1 MSKPGGSAIIYRLLR
16 GLETIYRP
24 GSPRPNEES
33 IRRRTTGRVKTPTF
47 KFWMDR
53 LACMH
58 RPTVLDK
65 QNWPDKKP
73 RRKSRMGM
81 GLFLLLMIFNAAF
94 IAFSVSSSQTEANNS
109 LSAPEPD
116 EGPTFVPL
124 QSARKV
130 DGARGSVAASNVSF
144 LPSGDKFKLTGGYL
158 EGKEVRTLR
167 LTVQSSLTFSVCR
180 IVAED
185 QCRALAARIARK
197 LSWFLDVNKDIRK
210 GDKVALIYENLPDE
224 LGLKIWKMEYYSGY
238 LKKKLGMNFFKTP
251 EMNYG
256 SYFDRQ
262 GKEMISRL
270 DSQTTPIRN
279 YSEITALPGEMRHGH
294 LSGHAGTDFK
304 AEVGTLIFASF
315 PGRVTRTNWNTRKN
329 GYCIE
334 VDHPDKGVKT
344 LYLHLDKVL
353 VRPGQ
358 WVGQGIKIGHSGNTG
373 RSYAPHLHYEI
384 KSRDRKK
391 TVYNPFIFK
400 YHKKYSR
407 TISNQHRKDFEK
419 AIRLYDSLLQA
430 G

>member
-1 MSKPGGSAIIYRLLR
+1 
-16 GLETIYRP
+16 
-24 GSPRPNEES
+24 
-33 IRRRTTGRVKTPTF
+33 
-47 KFWMDR
+47 MDR
-53 LACMH
+53 LARMH

-65 QNWPDKKP
+65 QNWPDKNPSGKG
-73 RRKSRMGM
+73 RMGV

-94 IAFSVSSSQTEANNS
+94 IAFNVSSSQTETNGS
-109 LSAPEPD
+109 LSSSD
-116 EGPTFVPL
+116 LGEGLTFLPV

-130 DGARGSVAASNVSF
+130 EGARGSVAVSRLSF
-144 LPSGDKFKLTGGYL
+144 QSSGDKFQLSGGYL

-180 IVAED
+180 IVSED
-185 QCRALAARIARK
+185 QCRALAARIARQ

-210 GDKVALIYENLPDE
+210 GDKVALIYENLPAGTD
-224 LGLKIWKMEYYSGY
+224 LKILKMEYFSRY
-238 LKKKLGMNFFKTP
+238 LNKKLEMNFFKTP
-251 EMNYG
+251 EMIYG
-256 SYFDRQ
+256 SYFNRR

-270 DSQTTPIRN
+270 DSRTTPIRN
-279 YSEITALPGEMRHGH
+279 YSEITALPGEMRQGH

-304 AEVGTLIFASF
+304 AEVGTPIFSSF
-315 PGRVTRTNWNTRKN
+315 PGRVTRTNWNTGKN

-334 VDHPDKGVKT
+334 VDHPDKGIKT
-344 LYLHLDKVL
+344 LYLHLSKVL

-419 AIRLYDSLLQA
+419 AIRLYDLLLQA
-430 G
+430 S

>member
-1 MSKPGGSAIIYRLLR
+1 
-16 GLETIYRP
+16 
-24 GSPRPNEES
+24 
-33 IRRRTTGRVKTPTF
+33 
-47 KFWMDR
+47 
-53 LACMH
+53 MH

-73 RRKSRMGM
+73 RRKSRMGV
-81 GLFLLLMIFNAAF
+81 GLFILLMIFNAAF
-94 IAFSVSSSQTEANNS
+94 IAFSVPSSRIEANSN
-109 LSAPEPD
+109 LSSPEPG
-116 EGPTFVPL
+116 EGLTFVPF

-130 DGARGSVAASNVSF
+130 KGARGSVADTRVAF
-144 LPSGDKFKLTGGYL
+144 LSSGDQFQLAGGYL

-210 GDKVALIYENLPDE
+210 GDKVVLIYENRSNDQ
-224 LGLKIWKMEYYSGY
+224 GLKIWKMEYFSGY
-238 LKKKLGMNFFKTP
+238 LNQLLEMNFFKTP
-251 EMNYG
+251 EMIYG

-270 DSQTTPIRN
+270 DSRTTPIRK
-279 YSEITALPGEMRHGH
+279 YSEITALPGEMRRGH

-304 AEVGTLIFASF
+304 AEVGTPIFSSF

-334 VDHPDKGVKT
+334 VDHPDKGIKT
-344 LYLHLDKVL
+344 LYLHLSKVL

-358 WVGQGIKIGHSGNTG
+358 WVGQGIQIGHSGNTG

-407 TISNQHRKDFEK
+407 KIAKEHRKGFEK

>member
-1 MSKPGGSAIIYRLLR
+1 
-16 GLETIYRP
+16 
-24 GSPRPNEES
+24 
-33 IRRRTTGRVKTPTF
+33 
-47 KFWMDR
+47 
-53 LACMH
+53 MH

-94 IAFSVSSSQTEANNS
+94 IAFSVSSSQTEANS
-109 LSAPEPD
+109 ISSPELV
-116 EGPTFVPL
+116 EGPTFVPSRSTGKVK
-124 QSARKV
+124 SARS
-130 DGARGSVAASNVSF
+130 AVAASNVSF
-144 LPSGDKFKLTGGYL
+144 ASSGDKFRLSGGYL

-180 IVAED
+180 IVSEG

-210 GDKVALIYENLPDE
+210 GDKVALIYENRPDGPE
-224 LGLKIWKMEYYSGY
+224 LKILKMEYFSEY
-238 LKKKLGMNFFKTP
+238 LNKKLEMNFFKTP

-256 SYFDRQ
+256 SYFDRR

-270 DSQTTPIRN
+270 DFKTTPIRN

-294 LSGHAGTDFK
+294 LNGHAGTDFK
-304 AEVGTLIFASF
+304 AEVGTPVFSSF

-344 LYLHLDKVL
+344 LYLHLVKVL

-358 WVGQGIKIGHSGNTG
+358 WVEQGVKIGHSGNTG
-373 RSYAPHLHYEI
+373 QSYAPHLHYEI

-419 AIRLYDSLLQA
+419 AVRLYDSLLQA

>member
-1 MSKPGGSAIIYRLLR
+1 
-16 GLETIYRP
+16 
-24 GSPRPNEES
+24 
-33 IRRRTTGRVKTPTF
+33 
-47 KFWMDR
+47 MDR

-81 GLFLLLMIFNAAF
+81 GLFLLLMTFNAAF
-94 IAFSVSSSQTEANNS
+94 IAFSVSSSRTEANSSLNS
-109 LSAPEPD
+109 SEPGEGLTFAP
-116 EGPTFVPL
+116 F

-130 DGARGSVAASNVSF
+130 KGARALVAASRVSF
-144 LPSGDKFKLTGGYL
+144 QSFGDKFQLSGGYL

-180 IVAED
+180 IVSED

-197 LSWFLDVNKDIRK
+197 LAWFLDVNKDIRK
-210 GDKVALIYENLPDE
+210 GDKVVLIYENLPSE
-224 LGLKIWKMEYYSGY
+224 PGLKILKMEYFSGY
-238 LKKKLGMNFFKTP
+238 LNKKLEMNFFKTP

-256 SYFDRQ
+256 SYFDRR

-270 DSQTTPIRN
+270 DFRTTPIRN
-279 YSEITALPGEMRHGH
+279 YSEITALPGEKRHGH

-304 AEVGTLIFASF
+304 AEVGTPVFSSF
-315 PGRVTRTNWNTRKN
+315 PGRVTRTNWNTGKN

-334 VDHPDKGVKT
+334 VDHPDKDVKT

-407 TISNQHRKDFEK
+407 TISNQYRKNFEK

>member
-1 MSKPGGSAIIYRLLR
+1 
-16 GLETIYRP
+16 
-24 GSPRPNEES
+24 
-33 IRRRTTGRVKTPTF
+33 
-47 KFWMDR
+47 
-53 LACMH
+53 MH

-73 RRKSRMGM
+73 RRTSRMGV
-81 GLFLLLMIFNAAF
+81 GLFLLLMIFNAGF
-94 IAFSVSSSQTEANNS
+94 IAFNVSSSQTEANSHLDS
-109 LSAPEPD
+109 LETG

-130 DGARGSVAASNVSF
+130 KSARSSVAASRVSF
-144 LPSGDKFKLTGGYL
+144 QSPGDKFQLTGGYL

-197 LSWFLDVNKDIRK
+197 LSWFLDVNRDIRK
-210 GDKVALIYENLPDE
+210 GDKVDLIYENLPAE
-224 LGLKIWKMEYYSGY
+224 SGLKIWKLKYFSGY
-238 LKKKLGMNFFKTP
+238 LNKKLEMNFFKTL

-270 DSQTTPIRN
+270 DSRTTPIRN
-279 YSEITALPGEMRHGH
+279 YSEITALPGEMRRGH
-294 LSGHAGTDFK
+294 LNGHAGTDFK
-304 AEVGTLIFASF
+304 AEVGTPIFSSF
-315 PGRVTRTNWNTRKN
+315 SGRVTRTNWNTRKN

-358 WVGQGIKIGHSGNTG
+358 RVEQGTKIGHSGNTG

-384 KSRDRKK
+384 KSRNRKK

-407 TISNQHRKDFEK
+407 TISDQHRKDFDK

-430 G
+430 S

>member
-1 MSKPGGSAIIYRLLR
+1 
-16 GLETIYRP
+16 
-24 GSPRPNEES
+24 
-33 IRRRTTGRVKTPTF
+33 
-47 KFWMDR
+47 
-53 LACMH
+53 MH

-73 RRKSRMGM
+73 SRKSRMGI

-94 IAFSVSSSQTEANNS
+94 IAFNVSSSQTEVNS
-109 LSAPEPD
+109 NLSAPDPD
-116 EGPTFVPL
+116 AGPTFVPL
-124 QSARKV
+124 QAARKV
-130 DGARGSVAASNVSF
+130 EGARRAITASNVSF
-144 LPSGDKFKLTGGYL
+144 SSSGDKFQLSGGYL

-180 IVAED
+180 IVAEK
-185 QCRALAARIARK
+185 QCRSLAARIARK
-197 LSWFLDVNKDIRK
+197 LSWFMDVNKHVRK
-210 GDKVALIYENLPDE
+210 GDKVVLIYEDLQDE
-224 LGLKIWKMEYYSGY
+224 QDMKILKMEYFSQY
-238 LKKKLGMNFFKTP
+238 LKKNLEMNFFKTSD
-251 EMNYG
+251 MNYG
-256 SYFDRQ
+256 SYFNRQ

-270 DSQTTPIRN
+270 DSKTTPIRN

-294 LSGHAGTDFK
+294 LNGHAGTDFK
-304 AEVGTLIFASF
+304 AEVGTPIFSSF
-315 PGRVTRTNWNTRKN
+315 PGRVTRTNWNTQKN
-329 GYCIE
+329 GYCVE

-358 WVGQGIKIGHSGNTG
+358 WIGQGIKIAHSGNTG

-400 YHKKYSR
+400 YHNKYSR

-430 G
+430 S

>member
-1 MSKPGGSAIIYRLLR
+1 
-16 GLETIYRP
+16 
-24 GSPRPNEES
+24 
-33 IRRRTTGRVKTPTF
+33 
-47 KFWMDR
+47 
-53 LACMH
+53 MH
-58 RPTVLDK
+58 RPTVVDQ
-65 QNWPDKKP
+65 QNWPEKKP
-73 RRKSRMGM
+73 RRKRRIGM
-81 GLFLLLMIFNAAF
+81 GLFVLLMIFNAAF
-94 IAFSVSSSQTEANNS
+94 IAFAVSSSQTEAKS
-109 LSAPEPD
+109 DLSSSGTD
-116 EGPTFVPL
+116 EGRTFIPF
-124 QSARKV
+124 QSARNAE
-130 DGARGSVAASNVSF
+130 GARGSVAASNISIE
-144 LPSGDKFKLTGGYL
+144 SSSDKIQLAGGYL
-158 EGKEVRTLR
+158 EDKEVRTLR

-180 IVAED
+180 IVAEN
-185 QCRALAARIARK
+185 QCRALTARIARQ
-197 LSWFLDVNKDIRK
+197 LSWFMDVNKDIRK
-210 GDKVALIYENLPDE
+210 GDKVVLIYENPSDDT
-224 LGLKIWKMEYYSGY
+224 GLKIWKMEYFSKY
-238 LKKKLGMNFFKTP
+238 LNKKLELNFFKTP

-256 SYFDRQ
+256 SYFDHQ

-270 DSQTTPIRN
+270 DSRTTPIRN
-279 YSEITALPGEMRHGH
+279 YSEITALPGEMRRGH

-304 AEVGTLIFASF
+304 AEVGTPIFSSF

-329 GYCIE
+329 GHCIE

-358 WVGQGIKIGHSGNTG
+358 WVKQGVKIGLSGNTG

-419 AIRLYDSLLQA
+419 AIRLYDSLLQS

>member
-1 MSKPGGSAIIYRLLR
+1 MGH
-16 GLETIYRP
+16 
-24 GSPRPNEES
+24 
-33 IRRRTTGRVKTPTF
+33 
-47 KFWMDR
+47 

-73 RRKSRMGM
+73 YSKSRMGV

-94 IAFSVSSSQTEANNS
+94 IAFNVSSSHTEANID
-109 LSAPEPD
+109 LSSSEPG
-116 EGPTFVPL
+116 EGLTFVPL

-130 DGARGSVAASNVSF
+130 EGARSSIAASSVSF
-144 LPSGDKFKLTGGYL
+144 SSSGDKFKLSGGYL
-158 EGKEVRTLR
+158 KGKEVRTLR

-185 QCRALAARIARK
+185 QCQVLAAHIARK
-197 LSWFLDVNKDIRK
+197 LSWFMDVNKDIRK
-210 GDKVALIYENLPDE
+210 GDKVVLIYENQPNLQDM
-224 LGLKIWKMEYYSGY
+224 KILKMEYFSQY
-238 LKKKLGMNFFKTP
+238 LNKNLGMNFFKTP
-251 EMNYG
+251 DMNYG

-270 DSQTTPIRN
+270 DSKTTPIRN

-294 LSGHAGTDFK
+294 LNGHAGTDFK
-304 AEVGTLIFASF
+304 AEVGTPIFSSF
-315 PGRVTRTNWNTRKN
+315 PGKVTRINWNTGKN
-329 GYCIE
+329 GYCVE

-344 LYLHLDKVL
+344 LYLHLEKVL

-358 WVGQGIKIGHSGNTG
+358 WVGQGLKIAHSGNTG

-430 G
+430 S

>member
-1 MSKPGGSAIIYRLLR
+1 RA
-16 GLETIYRP
+16 
-24 GSPRPNEES
+24 
-33 IRRRTTGRVKTPTF
+33 
-47 KFWMDR
+47 
-53 LACMH
+53 
-58 RPTVLDK
+58 
-65 QNWPDKKP
+65 
-73 RRKSRMGM
+73 
-81 GLFLLLMIFNAAF
+81 
-94 IAFSVSSSQTEANNS
+94 
-109 LSAPEPD
+109 
-116 EGPTFVPL
+116 
-124 QSARKV
+124 
-130 DGARGSVAASNVSF
+130 
-144 LPSGDKFKLTGGYL
+144 
-158 EGKEVRTLR
+158 LR

-180 IVAED
+180 IVAEG
-185 QCRALAARIARK
+185 QCRELAAHIARK

-210 GDKVALIYENLPDE
+210 GDKVVLIYENLPDDP
-224 LGLKIWKMEYYSGY
+224 GLKIWKMEYHSGY
-238 LKKKLGMNFFKTP
+238 LNKKLEMNFFKTP
-251 EMNYG
+251 EMTYG

-270 DSQTTPIRN
+270 DFKTTPIRN

-294 LSGHAGTDFK
+294 VRGHAGTDFK
-304 AEVGTLIFASF
+304 AEVGTPIFSSF

-329 GYCIE
+329 GYCVE

-358 WVGQGIKIGHSGNTG
+358 WVGQGIKIAHSGNTG

-407 TISNQHRKDFEK
+407 KISNQHRKDFEK

>member
-1 MSKPGGSAIIYRLLR
+1 
-16 GLETIYRP
+16 
-24 GSPRPNEES
+24 
-33 IRRRTTGRVKTPTF
+33 
-47 KFWMDR
+47 
-53 LACMH
+53 MH

-73 RRKSRMGM
+73 RRKSRMGV

-94 IAFSVSSSQTEANNS
+94 IAFNVSSSQTEANSNLDS
-109 LSAPEPD
+109 RETS

-130 DGARGSVAASNVSF
+130 KSARSSVTASRVSF
-144 LPSGDKFKLTGGYL
+144 QSSDDKFQLAGGYL

-185 QCRALAARIARK
+185 QCQALAARIARK
-197 LSWFLDVNKDIRK
+197 LSWFLDVNRDIRK
-210 GDKVALIYENLPDE
+210 GDKVDLIYENLPAGS
-224 LGLKIWKMEYYSGY
+224 GLKIWKLKYFSGY
-238 LKKKLGMNFFKTP
+238 LNKKLEMNFFKTS

-270 DSQTTPIRN
+270 DSRTTPIRN
-279 YSEITALPGEMRHGH
+279 YSEITALPGEMRRGY
-294 LSGHAGTDFK
+294 LNGHAGTDFK
-304 AEVGTLIFASF
+304 AEVGTPIFSSF
-315 PGRVTRTNWNTRKN
+315 SGRVTRTNWNTGKN

-353 VRPGQ
+353 VRSGQ
-358 WVGQGIKIGHSGNTG
+358 WVEQGIKIGHSGNTG

-384 KSRDRKK
+384 KSRNRKK

-407 TISNQHRKDFEK
+407 TISDQHRKDFDK

-430 G
+430 S

>member
-1 MSKPGGSAIIYRLLR
+1 
-16 GLETIYRP
+16 
-24 GSPRPNEES
+24 
-33 IRRRTTGRVKTPTF
+33 
-47 KFWMDR
+47 
-53 LACMH
+53 MH

-73 RRKSRMGM
+73 RRKNRMGV
-81 GLFLLLMIFNAAF
+81 GLFILLMIFNAAF
-94 IAFSVSSSQTEANNS
+94 IAFNVSSSQTEANNN
-109 LSAPEPD
+109 LSSVETD
-116 EGPTFVPL
+116 EGPTFVPTQTARKAERARST
-124 QSARKV
+124 QSATP
-130 DGARGSVAASNVSF
+130 VSF
-144 LPSGDKFKLTGGYL
+144 QSSGDKFQLTGGYL

-180 IVAED
+180 IVAEG
-185 QCRALAARIARK
+185 QCRRLAAHIARK

-210 GDKVALIYENLPDE
+210 GDKVDLIYGNLPGQV
-224 LGLKIWKMEYYSGY
+224 GLKIWKLKYYSGY
-238 LKKKLGMNFFKTP
+238 LDKKLEMNFFKSLN
-251 EMNYG
+251 MNYG

-262 GKEMISRL
+262 GKEVISRL
-270 DSQTTPIRN
+270 DSRSTPIRN
-279 YSEITALPGEMRHGH
+279 YSEITALPGEMRRGQ

-304 AEVGTLIFASF
+304 AEVGTPIFASF
-315 PGRVTRTNWNTRKN
+315 SGRVTRTNWNTRKN

-334 VDHPDKGVKT
+334 IDHPDKGVKT

-358 WVGQGIKIGHSGNTG
+358 RVKQGIKIGHSGNTG

-384 KSRDRKK
+384 KSRGRKK

-407 TISNQHRKDFEK
+407 TISNQHRKEFDK

>member
-1 MSKPGGSAIIYRLLR
+1 
-16 GLETIYRP
+16 
-24 GSPRPNEES
+24 
-33 IRRRTTGRVKTPTF
+33 
-47 KFWMDR
+47 MDR

-65 QNWPDKKP
+65 QNWPDKKSP
-73 RRKSRMGM
+73 RKSRMGV

-94 IAFSVSSSQTEANNS
+94 IAFNVSPSQTEANSNLSS
-109 LSAPEPD
+109 LELD
-116 EGPTFVPL
+116 EGPTFVPF

-130 DGARGSVAASNVSF
+130 EGARDSVTASRVSF
-144 LPSGDKFKLTGGYL
+144 SSSDDKFQLSGGYL
-158 EGKEVRTLR
+158 EGKEVRALR

-185 QCRALAARIARK
+185 QCRELAAHIARK
-197 LSWFLDVNKDIRK
+197 LSWYLDVNKHIRK
-210 GDKVALIYENLPDE
+210 GDKVALIYENLRAGP
-224 LGLKIWKMEYYSGY
+224 GLKIWKMEYLSGY
-238 LKKKLGMNFFKTP
+238 LNKKLEMNFFKTP
-251 EMNYG
+251 EMIYG

-270 DSQTTPIRN
+270 DFKTTPIRN

-304 AEVGTLIFASF
+304 AEVGTPIFSSF
-315 PGRVTRTNWNTRKN
+315 PGRVTRTNWNTGKN
-329 GYCIE
+329 GYCVE

-358 WVGQGIKIGHSGNTG
+358 WVGQGIKIAHSGNTG

-430 G
+430 S

>member
-1 MSKPGGSAIIYRLLR
+1 
-16 GLETIYRP
+16 
-24 GSPRPNEES
+24 
-33 IRRRTTGRVKTPTF
+33 
-47 KFWMDR
+47 
-53 LACMH
+53 MH

-73 RRKSRMGM
+73 PRKNRMGM

-94 IAFSVSSSQTEANNS
+94 IAFNVSSSQTEAKINLDS
-109 LSAPEPD
+109 REAI
-116 EGPTFVPL
+116 EGPTFAPL
-124 QSARKV
+124 QSVRKV
-130 DGARGSVAASNVSF
+130 KDAGSSVAVSSV
-144 LPSGDKFKLTGGYL
+144 SGQSSSDKLQLAGGYL

-210 GDKVALIYENLPDE
+210 GDKVDLIYENLSDE
-224 LGLKIWKMEYYSGY
+224 SGLKIWKMEYFSGY
-238 LKKKLGMNFFKTP
+238 LNKKLEMNFFKTQG
-251 EMNYG
+251 MNYG
-256 SYFDRQ
+256 SYFDRH
-262 GKEMISRL
+262 GKEMLSRL
-270 DSQTTPIRN
+270 DSRTTPIRN
-279 YSEITALPGEMRHGH
+279 YSEITALPGEMRRGH
-294 LSGHAGTDFK
+294 LNGHSGTDFK
-304 AEVGTLIFASF
+304 AEVGTPIFSSF
-315 PGRVTRTNWNTRKN
+315 SGRVTRTNWNTRKN

-358 WVGQGIKIGHSGNTG
+358 WIEQGVKIGHSGNTG

-407 TISNQHRKDFEK
+407 TISDQHRKDFDK

-430 G
+430 S

>member
-1 MSKPGGSAIIYRLLR
+1 
-16 GLETIYRP
+16 
-24 GSPRPNEES
+24 
-33 IRRRTTGRVKTPTF
+33 
-47 KFWMDR
+47 
-53 LACMH
+53 MH

-73 RRKSRMGM
+73 RRKSRMGV

-94 IAFSVSSSQTEANNS
+94 IAFNVSSSQTEANSNLSS
-109 LSAPEPD
+109 LETG
-116 EGPTFVPL
+116 EGGTFVPL

-130 DGARGSVAASNVSF
+130 EGARGSVAAASAS
-144 LPSGDKFKLTGGYL
+144 LSSSDEKFKLSGGYL
-158 EGKEVRTLR
+158 EEKEVRTLR
-167 LTVQSSLTFSVCR
+167 LSVQSSLTFSVCR

-210 GDKVALIYENLPDE
+210 GDKVVLIYENLPAE
-224 LGLKIWKMEYYSGY
+224 SGLKIWKLEYFSGY
-238 LKKKLGMNFFKTP
+238 LHKKLEMNFFKTP
-251 EMNYG
+251 GMNYG

-270 DSQTTPIRN
+270 DSRSTPIRN
-279 YSEITALPGEMRHGH
+279 YSEITALPGEMRRGH
-294 LSGHAGTDFK
+294 LHGHAGTDFK
-304 AEVGTLIFASF
+304 AEVGTPIFSSF

-334 VDHPDKGVKT
+334 IDHPDKGVKT
-344 LYLHLDKVL
+344 LYLHLDKVS

-358 WVGQGIKIGHSGNTG
+358 WVGQGIKIGSSGNTG

-430 G
+430 S

>member
-1 MSKPGGSAIIYRLLR
+1 
-16 GLETIYRP
+16 
-24 GSPRPNEES
+24 
-33 IRRRTTGRVKTPTF
+33 
-47 KFWMDR
+47 
-53 LACMH
+53 MH
-58 RPTVLDK
+58 RPNVLDK

-73 RRKSRMGM
+73 RRKSRMGV

-94 IAFSVSSSQTEANNS
+94 IAFNVSSSHTEAKIN
-109 LSAPEPD
+109 LSSPEKG
-116 EGPTFVPL
+116 EGPMFVPL

-130 DGARGSVAASNVSF
+130 EGARSSVAAFPVAF
-144 LPSGDKFKLTGGYL
+144 PSTDDKFKLSGGYL
-158 EGKEVRTLR
+158 ENKEVRTLR
-167 LTVQSSLTFSVCR
+167 LTVQSSLTFSVCH

-185 QCRALAARIARK
+185 QCRGLAARIARK

-210 GDKVALIYENLPDE
+210 GDKVALIYENLPA
-224 LGLKIWKMEYYSGY
+224 GSGVKIWKMEYFSGY
-238 LKKKLGMNFFKTP
+238 LNKKLEMNFFKTP
-251 EMNYG
+251 EMNFG

-262 GKEMISRL
+262 GKEVTSRL
-270 DSQTTPIRN
+270 DSRSTPIRN
-279 YSEITALPGEMRHGH
+279 YSEITALPGEMRRGH
-294 LSGHAGTDFK
+294 LHGHAGTDFK
-304 AEVGTLIFASF
+304 AEVGTPIFSSF

-334 VDHPDKGVKT
+334 IDHPDKGVKT

-358 WVGQGIKIGHSGNTG
+358 WVGQGIKIGRSGNTG

-430 G
+430 S

>member
-1 MSKPGGSAIIYRLLR
+1 
-16 GLETIYRP
+16 
-24 GSPRPNEES
+24 
-33 IRRRTTGRVKTPTF
+33 
-47 KFWMDR
+47 
-53 LACMH
+53 MH

-73 RRKSRMGM
+73 SRKSRMGI

-94 IAFSVSSSQTEANNS
+94 IAFNVSSSQTEVSSN
-109 LSAPEPD
+109 LSAPDPD
-116 EGPTFVPL
+116 AGPTFVPL
-124 QSARKV
+124 QAARKV
-130 DGARGSVAASNVSF
+130 EGARRAITASNVSF
-144 LPSGDKFKLTGGYL
+144 SSSGDKFQLSGGYL

-180 IVAED
+180 IVAEK

-197 LSWFLDVNKDIRK
+197 LSWFMDVNKDVRK
-210 GDKVALIYENLPDE
+210 GDKVVLIYEDLQDE
-224 LGLKIWKMEYYSGY
+224 RDMKILKMEYFSKY
-238 LKKKLGMNFFKTP
+238 LKKNLEMNFFKTSD
-251 EMNYG
+251 MNYG
-256 SYFDRQ
+256 SYFNRQ

-270 DSQTTPIRN
+270 GSKTTPIRN
-279 YSEITALPGEMRHGH
+279 YSEITALPGEMRNGH
-294 LSGHAGTDFK
+294 LNGHAGTDFK
-304 AEVGTLIFASF
+304 AEVGTPIFSSF
-315 PGRVTRTNWNTRKN
+315 PGRVTRTNWNTQKN
-329 GYCIE
+329 GYCVE
-334 VDHPDKGVKT
+334 VDHPDKGIKT

-358 WVGQGIKIGHSGNTG
+358 WIEQGIKIAHSGNTG

-407 TISNQHRKDFEK
+407 TISNQDRKDFEK

-430 G
+430 S

>member
-1 MSKPGGSAIIYRLLR
+1 
-16 GLETIYRP
+16 
-24 GSPRPNEES
+24 
-33 IRRRTTGRVKTPTF
+33 
-47 KFWMDR
+47 
-53 LACMH
+53 MH
-58 RPTVLDK
+58 RPNVLDK

-73 RRKSRMGM
+73 RGKSRMGV
-81 GLFLLLMIFNAAF
+81 GLFILLMIFNAAF
-94 IAFSVSSSQTEANNS
+94 IAFNVSPSQTEAKSNLNLLEKS
-109 LSAPEPD
+109 EEPR
-116 EGPTFVPL
+116 FVPL
-124 QSARKV
+124 QSARKIE
-130 DGARGSVAASNVSF
+130 GARSSVSA
-144 LPSGDKFKLTGGYL
+144 LPVAFPSSEDKFKLSGAYL
-158 EGKEVRTLR
+158 EDKEVRTLR

-185 QCRALAARIARK
+185 QCRGLAARIARK
-197 LSWFLDVNKDIRK
+197 LSWFLDVNRDIRK
-210 GDKVALIYENLPDE
+210 GDKVVLIYENLPDE
-224 LGLKIWKMEYYSGY
+224 SGVKILKMEYSSAY
-238 LKKKLGMNFFKTP
+238 LNKKLEMNFFKSP
-251 EMNYG
+251 EMNFG

-270 DSQTTPIRN
+270 DSRSTPIRN
-279 YSEITALPGEMRHGH
+279 YSEITALPGEMRRGH
-294 LSGHAGTDFK
+294 LHGHAGTDFK
-304 AEVGTLIFASF
+304 AEVGTPIFSSF
-315 PGRVTRTNWNTRKN
+315 PGRVTRINWNTRKN

-353 VRPGQ
+353 VHPGQ
-358 WVGQGIKIGHSGNTG
+358 WVVQGAKIGSSGNTG

-430 G
+430 S

>member
-1 MSKPGGSAIIYRLLR
+1 
-16 GLETIYRP
+16 
-24 GSPRPNEES
+24 
-33 IRRRTTGRVKTPTF
+33 
-47 KFWMDR
+47 
-53 LACMH
+53 MH

-73 RRKSRMGM
+73 HRKSRMGV

-94 IAFSVSSSQTEANNS
+94 IAFNVSSSQTEANSN
-109 LSAPEPD
+109 LDAPEMD
-116 EGPTFVPL
+116 EGLTFTPL

-130 DGARGSVAASNVSF
+130 ESAHSPVAASPVS
-144 LPSGDKFKLTGGYL
+144 LQPSGDKFHLAGGYL

-167 LTVQSSLTFSVCR
+167 LTVLSSLTFSVCR

-185 QCRALAARIARK
+185 QCEALAARIARK

-210 GDKVALIYENLPDE
+210 GDKVDLIYEDLPDE
-224 LGLKIWKMEYYSGY
+224 SGLKIWKMEYFSGY
-238 LKKKLGMNFFKTP
+238 LNKKLEMNFFKTRK
-251 EMNYG
+251 MNFG

-262 GKEMISRL
+262 GNEMISRL
-270 DSQTTPIRN
+270 DSRTTPIRN

-294 LSGHAGTDFK
+294 LNGHAGTDFK
-304 AEVGTLIFASF
+304 AEVGTPVFSSF
-315 PGRVTRTNWNTRKN
+315 SGRVTRTNWNTRKN

-334 VDHPDKGVKT
+334 VDHSDKGVKT
-344 LYLHLDKVL
+344 LYLHLEKVL

-358 WVGQGIKIGHSGNTG
+358 WVEQGFKIGRSGNTG
-373 RSYAPHLHYEI
+373 TSYAPHLHYEI

-407 TISNQHRKDFEK
+407 TISDQHRKDFDK

-430 G
+430 S

>member
-1 MSKPGGSAIIYRLLR
+1 
-16 GLETIYRP
+16 
-24 GSPRPNEES
+24 
-33 IRRRTTGRVKTPTF
+33 
-47 KFWMDR
+47 MDR

-73 RRKSRMGM
+73 PGKSRMGV

-94 IAFSVSSSQTEANNS
+94 IAFNVSSSQTEAKIN
-109 LSAPEPD
+109 LSSSEPE
-116 EGPTFVPL
+116 EGLTFVPL
-124 QSARKV
+124 QSAKKV
-130 DGARGSVAASNVSF
+130 EGTRESVAVARVA
-144 LPSGDKFKLTGGYL
+144 LPSSDTKFQLAGGYL

-180 IVAED
+180 IVAEN

-197 LSWFLDVNKDIRK
+197 LSWFLDVNKEIRK
-210 GDKVALIYENLPDE
+210 GDKVDLIYENLPDDS
-224 LGLKIWKMEYYSGY
+224 GLKIWKMEYFSEY
-238 LKKKLGMNFFKTP
+238 LNKKLEMNFFKTP
-251 EMNYG
+251 EMNFG

-270 DSQTTPIRN
+270 DSRTTPIRN

-294 LSGHAGTDFK
+294 LNGHAGTDFK
-304 AEVGTLIFASF
+304 AEVGTPIFASF
-315 PGRVTRTNWNTRKN
+315 PGRVTRANWNTGKN

-334 VDHPDKGVKT
+334 IDHPDKGIKT
-344 LYLHLDKVL
+344 LYLHLHKVL

-358 WVGQGIKIGHSGNTG
+358 WVGQGIKIGLSGNTG

-384 KSRDRKK
+384 KSRGRKK

-407 TISNQHRKDFEK
+407 SISNQHRKDFEK
-419 AIRLYDSLLQA
+419 TIRLYDSLLQA
-430 G
+430 S